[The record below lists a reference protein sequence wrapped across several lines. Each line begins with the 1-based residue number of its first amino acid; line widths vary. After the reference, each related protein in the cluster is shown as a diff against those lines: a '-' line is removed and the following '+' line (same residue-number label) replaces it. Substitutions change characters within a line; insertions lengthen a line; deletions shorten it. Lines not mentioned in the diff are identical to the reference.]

1 MTNKVTS
8 IPMLAGNVVALLSP
22 LIFVPVLTYAFG
34 PASYDWK
41 SMAAIRLSDDADIA
55 SQAHTDLESI
65 PATQTVLD
73 AQLSQKE
80 QSKLRRASFIAKSM
94 TVFMTVALLVLWPMP
109 MYGTG
114 YVFSRKFFT
123 GWVVVGILWIFCS
136 LGCVG
141 LYPLWEGRGSLA
153 RVSRG
158 IMLDLRGG
166 NGTVVRGEVAREESL
181 SGEGMA
187 VGKEVGELDE
197 KKVDYEVGSKK

>member
-1 MTNKVTS
+1 
-8 IPMLAGNVVALLSP
+8 MLAGNVVALLSP
-22 LIFVPVLTYAFG
+22 LVFVPVLTYTFG
-34 PASYDWK
+34 AASYDWK
-41 SMAAIRLSDDADIA
+41 SMAAIRLGDDSDIA
-55 SQAHTDLESI
+55 SQAHADLESI
-65 PATQTVLD
+65 PATQTILD

-80 QSKLRRASFIAKSM
+80 QSKLQRASFIAKSM
-94 TVFMTVALLVLWPMP
+94 TVFMTIALLVLWPMP

-153 RVSRG
+153 RVGRG

-166 NGTVVRGEVAREESL
+166 KGTVVRGEVAREESV
-181 SGEGMA
+181 SSEGMA
-187 VGKEVGELDE
+187 VGEKVEELDE
-197 KKVDYEVGSKK
+197 KKVSYVEA